1 MFRQAKTDWFALT
14 PSQQGRAAASR
25 GAAVQLGLPQRLKRA
40 LGLSLIRRG
49 PALSLPPKPLWF
61 EKGWRPVAGTNQ
73 YTGLYQAAGRTC
85 RGLIQQPYPGGYIAY
100 IWHPPLAEIQRN
112 TGHRPC
118 FLPNGEAGRFQ
129 VHFHTLP
136 ASLDHAITSIEAVL
150 TAAYSGRTA

>member
-1 MFRQAKTDWFALT
+1 MFRKAKTNWFALT
-14 PSQQGRAAASR
+14 PSQKGRSASSP

-40 LGLSLIRRG
+40 LHLPFIRRG

-73 YTGLYQAAGRTC
+73 YTGLYRAPGRTC
-85 RGLIQQPYPGGYIAY
+85 PGLIQQPYPGGYTAY
-100 IWHPPLAEIQRN
+100 IWDPPLAEIQRN
-112 TGHRPC
+112 TGHRAC

-136 ASLDHAITSIEAVL
+136 TSLDHAITSIEAVL
-150 TAAYSGRTA
+150 TAAYTGRTT